1 MIHPCPRPLV
11 AALPWV
17 LVTAC
22 LSTTLPAQEPDEP
35 PAVAPTDLLRPP
47 EDRPLRAGFLVV
59 DGVYNSEL
67 MAPYDIL
74 HHTVFHTRPGIEVM
88 AISPDGEPVTTFEGL
103 VLVPH
108 HGFESAPPLDILVVP
123 SAEHSMDS
131 DLENERMIGWVR
143 ETGKKARFVIS
154 LCDGA
159 FVLAKAGLLDDHSAT
174 TFPDD
179 QKRFAQMF
187 PQVNLRINVSF
198 VHDGRMITSVGG
210 AKSYDPA
217 MYLVDLLY
225 GEEVARGVGHGLL
238 IDWPP
243 EPGHAPRYVSD
254 PPARQPPR
262 R

>member
-1 MIHPCPRPLV
+1 MIHPRPAL
-11 AALPWV
+11 AALVPT
-17 LVTAC
+17 LLSAC
-22 LSTTLPAQEPDEP
+22 LSATVPAQEPG
-35 PAVAPTDLLRPP
+35 AFPTDLLRLP

-74 HHTVFHTRPGIEVM
+74 QHTVFHTRPGIEVTT
-88 AISPDGEPVTTFEGL
+88 ISPDGEPVTTFEGL
-103 VLVPH
+103 VLDPRH
-108 HGFESAPPLDILVVP
+108 SFEDAPPLDILVVP
-123 SAEHSMDS
+123 SAEHSMDT
-131 DLENERMIGWVR
+131 DLDNDRLIEWVR
-143 ETGKKARFVIS
+143 ETGRKARFVMS

-159 FVLAKAGLLDDHSAT
+159 FVLAKAGLLDDHAAT

-179 QKRFAQMF
+179 QARFAQRF
-187 PQVNLRINVSF
+187 PGVDLRINVSF

-210 AKSYDPA
+210 AQSYDPA

-243 EPGHAPRYVSD
+243 KPGHAPSYVSD
-254 PPARQPPR
+254 RPPR

>member
-1 MIHPCPRPLV
+1 MNRRRPLPV
-11 AALPWV
+11 LPILAPALLTVCLAAV
-17 LVTAC
+17 AC
-22 LSTTLPAQEPDEP
+22 LTTTAVPAEPAGGVSAE
-35 PAVAPTDLLRPP
+35 LLELP

-74 HHTVFHTRPGIEVM
+74 HHTVFHTQPGIEVTT
-88 AISPDGEPVTTFEGL
+88 ISPDGEPVTTFEGL
-103 VLVPH
+103 FLEPH
-108 HGFESAPPLDILVVP
+108 HSFESAPPLDILVVP
-123 SAEHSMDS
+123 SAEHSMDE
-131 DLENERMIGWVR
+131 DLKNTRLIAWVR
-143 ETGKKARFVIS
+143 ATGAQARFVIS

-159 FVLAKAGLLDDHSAT
+159 FVLAKAGLLDGHAAT

-179 QKRFAQMF
+179 QKRFALMF
-187 PQVNLRINVSF
+187 PGVDLRINVSF

-243 EPGHAPRYVSD
+243 RPNH
-254 PPARQPPR
+254 PPR
-262 R
+262 FIRERVPRR